1 MKRSLFIVFLISFFN
16 VFAQQNWR
24 IRFFHEISNREVF
37 LYADNDEPM
46 PMSAKFNFK
55 LVNLHN
61 TLPNGQTVV
70 IPPYTKKFPVAKLS
84 PIKVNASNEFSY
96 TNTFNFGD
104 ATLETFDD
112 AYIYDLPYPT
122 GKTQRIYQ
130 GYNGKFSH
138 SGEFSLDFDLKIGD
152 EIRAAREGIVTEVI
166 DHNTKS
172 CPSLSCVKLN
182 NRILIMHSDG
192 SFADY
197 SHLKYKGTAVKKGDS
212 VAKGQ
217 LIGYSGN
224 TGFSSGPHLHFAVFL
239 NRIDG
244 KRDFIKT
251 KFRTSNGIEILEEG
265 KSYLKNY

>member
-1 MKRSLFIVFLISFFN
+1 MKRFFSIIFFLGFLQ

-24 IRFFHEISNREVF
+24 IRFFHEISNREVY

-55 LVNLHN
+55 LVNLNN
-61 TLPNGQTVV
+61 TLANGKIVV
-70 IPPYTKKFPVAKLS
+70 IPPYTKKFPIARLS

-96 TNTFNFGD
+96 TNSYNFGD
-104 ATLETFDD
+104 ATLQTADED
-112 AYIYDLPYPT
+112 YIYDLPFT
-122 GKTQRIYQ
+122 AGKSQKIYQ
-130 GYNGKFSH
+130 GYNGRFSH

-172 CPSLSCVKLN
+172 CPSLSCVKLS
-182 NRILIMHSDG
+182 NRILIMHNDG

-251 KFRTSNGIEILEEG
+251 KFRTANGIEILEEG